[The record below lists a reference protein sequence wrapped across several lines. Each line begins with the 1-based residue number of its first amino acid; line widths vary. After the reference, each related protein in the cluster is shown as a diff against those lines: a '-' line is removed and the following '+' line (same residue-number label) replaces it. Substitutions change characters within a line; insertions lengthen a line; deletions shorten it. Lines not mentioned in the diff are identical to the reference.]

1 MKNIIVKLSLRS
13 LKSLK
18 TLRYLTAIAAVCCL
32 TSCVKEP
39 LYNTDHPNHGRIISL
54 TTDWTNR
61 GEGINIPDNY
71 TVAIS
76 SPLGGGWVGALSG
89 TTNEVNNDFEAGAY
103 PINIWNTANNISVA
117 GTTAAADYSS
127 ELGWFFTGAQDV
139 VIEKDK
145 DHAFTVAMHQQ
156 VRQLTLE
163 LDVQGNVADRVTS
176 IAATL
181 SGVAGAIGIDN
192 GNPVGDPVAVVPVF
206 VRQPDGKYTAVLRL
220 LGIQGNAQT
229 LTLTLHFDGGLPA
242 DITVNSGL
250 SEKIAP
256 FNADK
261 KTPFTLKAGVTVTAT
276 VLGVAAEISDWEN
289 AGNETVVAN

>member
-1 MKNIIVKLSLRS
+1 M
-13 LKSLK
+13 
-18 TLRYLTAIAAVCCL
+18 
-32 TSCVKEP
+32 KEP
-39 LYNTDHPNHGRIISL
+39 LYNTDHPNHGKIISL

-61 GEGINIPDNY
+61 GEGIDIPDNHLLKVGDY
-71 TVAIS
+71 TAT
-76 SPLGGGWVGALSG
+76 LSG
-89 TTNEVNNDFEAGAY
+89 TTNEVNNYFLAGTH
-103 PINIWNTANNISVA
+103 PVTIWHAADGITVSGNTA
-117 GTTAAADYSS
+117 TADYT
-127 ELGWFFTGAQDV
+127 GGGVDWFFTGSQDV
-139 VIEKDK
+139 TIEQDK
-145 DHAFTVAMHQQ
+145 DHAFTVFMQQQ

-163 LDVQGNVADRVTS
+163 LDVQGNVANRVTG

-229 LTLTLHFDGGLPA
+229 LTLALHFDGGLPA

-250 SEKIAP
+250 SEKIAA

-261 KTPFTLKAGVTVTAT
+261 KTPFALKAGVTVTAT

>member
-18 TLRYLTAIAAVCCL
+18 TLRYLTAIAAVCCQ

-61 GEGINIPDNY
+61 GEGVEIPASYNIKVGDY
-71 TVAIS
+71 TTT
-76 SPLGGGWVGALSG
+76 LSG
-89 TTNEVNNDFEAGAY
+89 TTNEVNNYFEAGAY
-103 PINIWNTANNISVA
+103 PINIWNPANNISVA
-117 GTTAAADYSS
+117 GTTATADYSG

-145 DHAFTVAMHQQ
+145 DHAFTVPMQQQ
-156 VRQLTLE
+156 VRQLTLVLE
-163 LDVQGNVADRVTS
+163 PTGDAADRVTG

-181 SGVAGAIGIDN
+181 SGVAGAINIDN
-192 GNPVGDPVAVVPVF
+192 GNPTGNAVTLSPVF
-206 VRQPDGKYTAVLRL
+206 IKQPDGKYYATIRL
-220 LGIQGNAQT
+220 LGITGNAQT
-229 LTLTLHFDGGLPA
+229 LTVTLSFE
-242 DITVNSGL
+242 SGNPSSVTIPCDL
-250 SEKIAP
+250 SNQLAA

-261 KTPFTLKAGVTVTAT
+261 KTPLALNSQVLVTPTETGFKAT
-276 VLGVAAEISDWEN
+276 IDDWVEK
-289 AGNETVVAN
+289 GGTIIAN

>member
-1 MKNIIVKLSLRS
+1 MKNIIVKLSLRA
-13 LKSLK
+13 LRTLK
-18 TLRYLTAIAAVCCL
+18 TLNALLALVACL
-32 TSCVKEP
+32 SGCVKEH
-39 LYNTDHPNHGRIISL
+39 LYNTGHPNHGKIISL
-54 TTDWTNR
+54 ATDWTNR
-61 GEGINIPDNY
+61 GEGVEIPASYHITVGDY
-71 TVAIS
+71 TTT
-76 SPLGGGWVGALSG
+76 LSG

-103 PINIWNTANNISVA
+103 HINIWNPANNISVA
-117 GTTAAADYSS
+117 GTTATANYAAG
-127 ELGWFFTGAQDV
+127 ELGWLFTGSQDV

-145 DHAFTVAMHQQ
+145 DHAFTVAMQQQ
-156 VRQLTLE
+156 VRQLTLVLE
-163 LDVQGNVADRVTS
+163 PTGDAADRVTG